1 MKMITL
7 KELKDRFHPNLT
19 KQQFAKE
26 MGLANS
32 VCSKMMRGR
41 NDSSMQSKAWIDL
54 CDYVRTKYNL
64 QLVSE
69 NKFAVES
76 DKAWRAIEGLKREN
90 EELKRIKKEYEEVI
104 EELMDCIRITKRA
117 EDAVNR
123 ANYRLQIYGYK
134 EEK

>member
-1 MKMITL
+1 MHMKMITL

-41 NDSSMQSKAWIDL
+41 YDCSLQSKAWMDL

-90 EELKRIKKEYEEVI
+90 EELEETGGIDNYDFDDEVDDTEI
-104 EELMDCIRITKRA
+104 EELD
-117 EDAVNR
+117 DF
-123 ANYRLQIYGYK
+123 L
-134 EEK
+134 

>member
-19 KQQFAKE
+19 KQEFAKE
-26 MGLANS
+26 MGLANT

-41 NDSSMQSKAWIDL
+41 YDCSLKSKVWTDL

-76 DKAWRAIEGLKREN
+76 DKAWRVIEELKKEN
-90 EELKRIKKEYEEVI
+90 EELKRIKKEYEGVI
-104 EELMDCIRITKRA
+104 EELMDCIRVTKRA